1 MTTEAGYVAAWAS
14 GPHLHD
20 KDLDLTIDAA
30 HVLRH
35 DSLRL
40 SRTLRLGL
48 RRDSLCGRHASWLED
63 MLGRAA
69 DEIPRHWVVVTTTD
83 EPH

>member
-35 DSLRL
+35 DSLRPYDL
-40 SRTLRLGL
+40 
-48 RRDSLCGRHASWLED
+48 DSGVTFYAVG
-63 MLGRAA
+63 M
-69 DEIPRHWVVVTTTD
+69 PRG
-83 EPH
+83 